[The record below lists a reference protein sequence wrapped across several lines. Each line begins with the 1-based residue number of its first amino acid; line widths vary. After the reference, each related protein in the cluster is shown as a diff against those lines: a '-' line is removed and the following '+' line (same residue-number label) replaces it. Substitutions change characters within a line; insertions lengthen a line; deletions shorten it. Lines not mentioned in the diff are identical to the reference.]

1 MFSINHITHNIMEYP
16 SISVFDPENIQLIS
30 LLSKE
35 INCKWFIQEK
45 IDGSQMSFRSVNSEI
60 EFTNKKN
67 KIHRDSKLFRNTT
80 RAIMHLSKKVS
91 FNPNLTYHGES
102 LHSNCHNIM
111 VYQRIPRHYFM
122 CFDIYDA
129 SNERYLNPDEIKI
142 ECDRVNIEYVGE
154 LYTNQL
160 KSVDPSI
167 KLQELLD
174 QIQVGSIPSKLGN
187 LCEGIVLKHNNV
199 IDDKGNASTLKK
211 KYVIAEFQERRKS
224 TIDKSLNYFKFL
236 ESLGKLFATSA
247 RYHKAIIHLREKDMT
262 FNQQDLEVELDNDF
276 DKEYI
281 DEIKEYLWQ
290 HVGEKI
296 KEVSRQNL
304 SEWIKHKSNA
314 TTIAPDKPS
323 IETINEESCRF
334 LVDQFGKYYD
344 RNDRYSTTYR
354 DLADGNKLDGTRN
367 DIKKMEYDLDHRFDD
382 QYKNELIEHL
392 WTIFSPIIKAFARHD
407 FSYP

>member
-1 MFSINHITHNIMEYP
+1 MEYP

-30 LLSKE
+30 LLSTE
-35 INCKWFIQEK
+35 VNHEWFVQEK
-45 IDGSQMSFRSVNSEI
+45 IDGSQMSFYIRSVGSEI

-80 RAIMHLSKKVS
+80 HALTHHSKKVS
-91 FNPNLTYHGES
+91 FNPNFIYHGES

-122 CFDIYDA
+122 CFDIYDTF
-129 SNERYLNPDEIKI
+129 NKRYLNPDEIRV
-142 ECDRVNIEYVGE
+142 ECDRIAIEYVGE
-154 LYTNQL
+154 LYSNQL
-160 KSVDPSI
+160 KSIDPSV

-174 QIQVGSIPSKLGN
+174 QIQAGIILSKLGGF
-187 LCEGIVLKHNNV
+187 CEGIVLKHNNV
-199 IDDKGNASTLKK
+199 IDDNGKSSTLKK

-247 RYHKAIIHLREKDMT
+247 RYNKAIIHLREKDMT
-262 FNQQDLEVELDNDF
+262 FDQQDLEIELDDDF

-281 DEIKEYLWQ
+281 DEIKEYLWK
-290 HVGEKI
+290 HIGEKI
-296 KEVSRQNL
+296 KEISRQNL
-304 SEWIKHKSNA
+304 SEWIKHKSNS
-314 TTIAPDKPS
+314 IAEIPEKTS
-323 IETINEESCRF
+323 IEMINEESCKL
-334 LVDQFGKYYD
+334 LVNQLGKYYD
-344 RNDRYSTTYR
+344 QSVRYLITYR
-354 DLADGNKLDGTRN
+354 DLVDNNKLDGTKN
-367 DIKKMEYDLDHRFDD
+367 DIKKMEYNLDHQFDE
-382 QYKNELIEHL
+382 QYKNELIEDL